1 MAPHKQHDRVE
12 AKLADTRISRDKPTV
27 ADLKFTLT
35 NREVLVVEVP
45 RHALERLLVRAKRAI
60 EAAPLLAG
68 AVKRPFGPF
77 PEQIAGGSDDTKESL
92 LFGTAHWPICER
104 VKRERSA
111 RVCYCRQSPAGTKN
125 GAIS

>member
-35 NREVLVVEVP
+35 NGEVLVVEVP

-68 AVKRPFGPF
+68 GRS
-77 PEQIAGGSDDTKESL
+77 SD
-92 LFGTAHWPICER
+92 H
-104 VKRERSA
+104 SA
-111 RVCYCRQSPAGTKN
+111 LSRNK
-125 GAIS
+125 